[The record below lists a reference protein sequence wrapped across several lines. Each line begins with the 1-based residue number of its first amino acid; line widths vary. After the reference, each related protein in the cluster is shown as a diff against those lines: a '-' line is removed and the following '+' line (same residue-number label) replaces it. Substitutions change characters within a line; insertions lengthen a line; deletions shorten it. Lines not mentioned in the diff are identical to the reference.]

1 MSKKIRTSN
10 LTDETYYRMSQRA
23 YNYDYLKRKLEK
35 NDYIRINSSI
45 SKPTYWY
52 VDQIKSDSDTGLDA
66 VVLVQA
72 IQAVKKNGKL
82 MKSKNPENV
91 VVPFAGSEIAKGPI
105 FDCGNIVFGNDPKK
119 EVYYFVKEDAEDT
132 SNGRN
137 LQ

>member
-1 MSKKIRTSN
+1 MSKKNWTSS

-45 SKPTYWY
+45 SKTTHWY
-52 VDQIKSDSDTGLDA
+52 VDQIKSDDNTGLDA

-72 IQAVKKNGKL
+72 VKKNGKWV
-82 MKSKNPENV
+82 KSKNPENV
-91 VVPFAGSEIAKGPI
+91 VVAFAGTDITNGPI

-119 EVYYFVKEDAEDT
+119 EVYYFVKEDTEDT